1 MFENGHNMIPLAAIL
16 SIGEKVLDKVLP
28 DPEAKAKA
36 QASLMEMA
44 QRGELAQL
52 EAQVKEMQSA
62 RDREVQIATSE
73 FAPMLSKIVTPLLAL
88 GTVGLTFILF
98 GVIIF
103 VDVDTDSKDILIYV
117 LGALTSAVT
126 MVLGYYF
133 GSSRQAARK
142 RAPSLMTSWK
152 RKSEPDPKLHLI
164 RDDQVRD
171 GFAFWYGQHAN
182 KF

>member
-1 MFENGHNMIPLAAIL
+1 MIPFAALL
-16 SIGEKVLDKVLP
+16 SIGEKVLDKVIP

-36 QASLMEMA
+36 QATLMEMA

-52 EAQVKEMQSA
+52 EAQVQEMQSA

-73 FAPMLSKIVTPLLAL
+73 FAPMLSKIVTPILAL

-103 VDVDTDSKDILIYV
+103 VDVDSDSKDILIYV

-126 MVLGYYF
+126 MVLAIILDRLA
-133 GSSRQAARK
+133 GSK
-142 RAPSLMTSWK
+142 E
-152 RKSEPDPKLHLI
+152 KSMQL
-164 RDDQVRD
+164 DDILD
-171 GFAFWYGQHAN
+171 
-182 KF
+182 KKK

>member
-1 MFENGHNMIPLAAIL
+1 MIPLAAIL
-16 SIGEKVLDKVLP
+16 SIGEKVLDKVIP
-28 DPEAKAKA
+28 NPQAKAEA
-36 QASLMEMA
+36 QAKLMEMA
-44 QRGELAQL
+44 QQGELAQL

-62 RDREVQIATSE
+62 RDREVQIATSAN
-73 FAPMLSKIVTPLLAL
+73 APTLNKIVTPLLAL

-133 GSSRQAARK
+133 GSSAGSK
-142 RAPSLMTSWK
+142 E
-152 RKSEPDPKLHLI
+152 KSAQL
-164 RDDQVRD
+164 DDIME
-171 GFAFWYGQHAN
+171 
-182 KF
+182 KKK

>member
-1 MFENGHNMIPLAAIL
+1 MIPLAAIM

-44 QRGELAQL
+44 QKGQLAEL
-52 EAQVKEMQSA
+52 EAMTKEMDSA
-62 RDREVQIATSE
+62 RRREIEIATSDA
-73 FAPMLSKIVTPLLAL
+73 APFINKIVTPILAL

-103 VDVDTDSKDILIYV
+103 VDVDADSKDILIYV

-133 GSSRQAARK
+133 GSSAGSK
-142 RAPSLMTSWK
+142 EKDNKIKDLMK
-152 RKSEPDPKLHLI
+152 
-164 RDDQVRD
+164 
-171 GFAFWYGQHAN
+171 
-182 KF
+182 